1 MNTTKLI
8 LALAAVAATAVEDKP
23 VAVAAVLE
31 DNKPDPSPRSLR
43 GKSAGAIEAKLQ
55 NRVGGR
61 QPRMGSYV
69 PPEPLNV
76 YVSDW
81 GTEQLLLSR
90 GECESECTV
99 STSIFWSD
107 PEKSNRIK
115 CVQKGRDGYVYAGEM
130 RTDAVYKLKDTD
142 DDGVADDVKVWFSAA
157 ANAEG
162 FPLPI
167 PMSVWD
173 GEEAVYILNAG
184 NELGEEADVVYA
196 TKDLNSDG
204 DANEAGEATKW
215 LEFSP
220 SVPFSM
226 EFQGD
231 VAYIYDQNENKEGF
245 VWRAEDKDKS
255 GSVETSH
262 PVDCVDA
269 EGTGNEF
276 CIYAKIAGIPP
287 LGISV
292 SAAMDGPDVVYVD
305 ANFMPASK
313 GVFRMKG
320 GGQIPLTDTELVWD
334 PSLHPVIG
342 DIAGADIRAKDGEI
356 WVTTDARVLR
366 LVDMDGD
373 GKYNSE
379 GETLVWLEGA
389 PLDRPKALDVV

>member
-31 DNKPDPSPRSLR
+31 NNKPNPSPRSLR

-81 GTEQLLLSR
+81 GT
-90 GECESECTV
+90 
-99 STSIFWSD
+99 
-107 PEKSNRIK
+107 
-115 CVQKGRDGYVYAGEM
+115 
-130 RTDAVYKLKDTD
+130 DA
-142 DDGVADDVKVWFSAA
+142 
-157 ANAEG
+157 
-162 FPLPI
+162 
-167 PMSVWD
+167 
-173 GEEAVYILNAG
+173 
-184 NELGEEADVVYA
+184 
-196 TKDLNSDG
+196 
-204 DANEAGEATKW
+204 
-215 LEFSP
+215 
-220 SVPFSM
+220 
-226 EFQGD
+226 
-231 VAYIYDQNENKEGF
+231 
-245 VWRAEDKDKS
+245 
-255 GSVETSH
+255 
-262 PVDCVDA
+262 
-269 EGTGNEF
+269 
-276 CIYAKIAGIPP
+276 
-287 LGISV
+287 
-292 SAAMDGPDVVYVD
+292 PDVVYVD

-320 GGQIPLTDTELVWD
+320 GGQIPLTDAELVWD

-356 WVTTDARVLR
+356 WVTTDARLLR